1 MKNLLWWNGP
11 SFLEG
16 DEDSWLKANCTKD
29 GVVADFS
36 SNDKANQCLTGE
48 DLLVGCC
55 DSKKMGCL
63 LMADSKG
70 KVFGVGEVIDVVKF
84 GDLEKLLRVTV
95 YVCRFVT
102 NWKLQKK
109 GEELIVGQLR
119 VAEICETEKMLIR
132 YEKLIISKKKKK
144 SKS

>member
-63 LMADSKG
+63 LMVDSKG

-109 GEELIVGQLR
+109 GEELIVG
-119 VAEICETEKMLIR
+119 
-132 YEKLIISKKKKK
+132 
-144 SKS
+144 

>member
-109 GEELIVGQLR
+109 GEELMVGELR

-132 YEKLIISKKKKK
+132 YEQLIISKKKKK